1 MLKRTFDL
9 IVSIIAIFLSLPVL
23 IIIIILIKFTSKGP
37 VFFIQERIGLNGKYF
52 KMIKFRTM
60 LHNTEKEG
68 TGLYSFEDDPR
79 ITKIGHFLRRTS
91 LDEFPQFLNVI
102 VGSMSIVGPRPPVT
116 YELGNWSTFSRTMR
130 KRFIVKPGITGF
142 SQINGRNSLGWDRK
156 IAYDILYINKYKRF
170 GLLLDIYIVYKTFW
184 IVLNGKGILEKKE
197 EMNLNKKIAKRA
209 QVNNKKKIDE
219 Q

>member
-1 MLKRTFDL
+1 MLKRTFDIIL
-9 IVSIIAIFLSLPVL
+9 SIIVIFLSVPVL
-23 IIIIILIKFTSKGP
+23 IIIILLIKFTSKGP

-60 LHNTEKEG
+60 LHNSEKEG

-79 ITKIGHFLRRTS
+79 ITKLGHFLRRAS
-91 LDEFPQFLNVI
+91 LDEFPQFLNVL

-116 YELGNWSTFSRTMR
+116 YELGNWSTFSPTMR
-130 KRFIVKPGITGF
+130 KRFKVKPGITGF
-142 SQINGRNSLGWDRK
+142 SQIYGRNSLGWDRK

-170 GLLLDIYIVYKTFW
+170 GLLLDTYIVYKTFW
-184 IVLNGKGILEKKE
+184 IVLTGQGNLEKKE

-209 QVNNKKKIDE
+209 QENNRKKID
-219 Q
+219 

>member
-9 IVSIIAIFLSLPVL
+9 IVSIITIFLSLPVS

-79 ITKIGHFLRRTS
+79 ITKLGHFLRRTS
-91 LDEFPQFLNVI
+91 LDEFPQFLNVL

-116 YELGNWSTFSRTMR
+116 YELGNWSTFGPTMR
-130 KRFIVKPGITGF
+130 KRFKVKPGITGF
-142 SQINGRNSLGWDRK
+142 SQIYGRNSLGWDRK

-184 IVLNGKGILEKKE
+184 IVLTGQGILEKKE

-209 QVNNKKKIDE
+209 QVNNKKK
-219 Q
+219 

>member
-1 MLKRTFDL
+1 MLKRIFDIIL
-9 IVSIIAIFLSLPVL
+9 SIIVIFLSVPIL
-23 IIIIILIKFTSKGP
+23 IIIILLIKFTSKGP

-79 ITKIGHFLRRTS
+79 ITKLGHFLRRTS
-91 LDEFPQFLNVI
+91 LDEFPQFLNVL

-116 YELGNWSTFSRTMR
+116 YELGNWSTFNPTMR
-130 KRFIVKPGITGF
+130 KRFKVKPGITGF
-142 SQINGRNSLGWDRK
+142 SQIYGRNSLGWDRK

-170 GLLLDIYIVYKTFW
+170 GLLLDIYIIYKTFW
-184 IVLNGKGILEKKE
+184 IVLTGQGILEKKE

-209 QVNNKKKIDE
+209 QENNKNKID
-219 Q
+219 

>member
-91 LDEFPQFLNVI
+91 LDEFPQFLNVL
-102 VGSMSIVGPRPPVT
+102 VGSMSVVGPRPPVT

-142 SQINGRNSLGWDRK
+142 SQIYGRNSLGWDRK